1 MSANKGIGPRVQKIA
16 INGFRSLK
24 NVDWEPDSLNVVIG
38 PNGSGKSN
46 LLRALEI
53 LRESARGKLRDAV
66 LAEGGI
72 IQLLWD
78 HRASEISWMLNL
90 KSAAEKSRKPESLT
104 YNLALRPA
112 GLGGGFAV
120 ARESLA
126 HSGSPDLGGAN
137 KRAWLIERDPAR
149 TVTWDAR
156 KRKLLPPPQTIPS
169 DETVVSASSIFAE
182 TRILAFSGDLAS
194 FCIYHDL
201 VTHRGAPVRE
211 AAVARVETSLSRDG
225 QNLVPVLHTLYTGH
239 RDFKRL
245 INAGM
250 RAAFTEDFEDLEFG
264 PAADQRIQLR
274 LRWKSLADSVSAAD
288 LSDGTLRFL
297 MLLTVLANPQPGAFL
312 AIDEPE
318 TGLHPRMFPI
328 IAELAA
334 SASEHSTVVLTT
346 HSAEFLDA
354 FPADCV
360 PTTTVAECVDG
371 ETRLSKLD
379 PHELKRWL
387 KEYSLGRLF
396 SAGDLE
402 ALS

>member
-1 MSANKGIGPRVQKIA
+1 VPDKGVMTQVQKIE
-16 INGFRSLK
+16 IKGFRSLK
-24 NVDWEPDSLNVVIG
+24 NVAWEPDRLNVLIG

-46 LLRALEI
+46 FLRALEL
-53 LRESARGKLRDAV
+53 LRESARGKLRNAV

-72 IQLLWD
+72 VQLLWD
-78 HRASEISWMLNL
+78 HRASEISWMLKL
-90 KSAAEKSRKPESLT
+90 ESTSENPRRSEYLT
-104 YNLALRPA
+104 YDLALRPA

-120 ARESLA
+120 HRESLA
-126 HSGSPDLGGAN
+126 YSGSPNN
-137 KRAWLIERDPAR
+137 KRTCLFERDPTR
-149 TVTWDAR
+149 TVTWNGR
-156 KRKLLPPPQTIPS
+156 KRKLLPTPPTVPS

-182 TRILAFSGDLAS
+182 ARIVAFGADLAS
-194 FCIYHDL
+194 FSIYHDL
-201 VTHRGAPVRE
+201 VTHKGTPVRE
-211 AAVARVETSLSRDG
+211 AAVARVEKSLFPDG

-239 RDFKRL
+239 RDFKRV

-274 LRWKSLADSVSAAD
+274 VRWKSLADSISAAD

-297 MLLTVLANPQPGAFL
+297 MLLSVLANPQAGALL

-334 SASEHSTVVLTT
+334 SASEHSTVVMIT
-346 HSAEFLDA
+346 HSPEFLDA
-354 FPADCV
+354 FPSDCV
-360 PTTTVAECVDG
+360 PTATVAECVDG

-379 PHELKRWL
+379 RHELKRWL

-396 SAGDLE
+396 RSGDLE
-402 ALS
+402 ALA